1 MVQVIVGD
9 ITTLEVDAIVNAA
22 NSELMVGGGVD
33 QAIHQAAGPGLKNEI
48 RSQHNYLPAGE
59 AITTS
64 GYLLPA
70 KYVIHTVAPIW
81 QGGNEGELAVL
92 AECYKNSI
100 ARALE
105 KNMRSI
111 AFPSLGTGAFGI
123 PIEQAAEVAI
133 RMIAESVEPEDDLEV
148 TFCCFSEEDFETY
161 TSTIER
167 LLKDAKAA
175 RVLPE
180 CHLCFHRLKWFAYG
194 MMASPPD
201 EDLYIMGGCMIG
213 PGQPDL
219 GCSNCGW
226 EGREEDLGTIQ
237 GRVIF
242 AVVDEESK
250 SFVSG
255 MIYEPGFAHSYMEL
269 VPHNAEFG
277 RGLSLKVLEEIDA
290 KAKTPSYWVASERDL
305 LGGTLE
311 KVLMGYETLT
321 PEVMR
326 FVGFRE
332 AEKRPKFVD
341 REVKQ

>member
-1 MVQVIVGD
+1 MAQVIVGD

-33 QAIHQAAGPGLKNEI
+33 YAIHEAAGPGLKNEI

-81 QGGNEGELAVL
+81 KGGSEGELEVL
-92 AECYKNSI
+92 AECYNNSI

-123 PIEQAAEVAI
+123 PIEKAAEVA
-133 RMIAESVEPEDDLEV
+133 MKVIAESYEPEDDLEV
-148 TFCCFSEEDFETY
+148 TFCCYSEEDFEIY
-161 TSTIER
+161 TSTIQRLVKEAEASR
-167 LLKDAKAA
+167 LLPDCP
-175 RVLPE
+175 V
-180 CHLCFHRLKWFAYG
+180 CFHRLKWFAYG

-201 EDLYIMGGCMIG
+201 EDLYIMGGCVIG
-213 PGQPDL
+213 PDQPDI

-226 EGREEDLGTIQ
+226 EGQEESLNEVW
-237 GRVIF
+237 GRAVF
-242 AVVDEESK
+242 AVVDDESK
-250 SFVSG
+250 TFVGG

-269 VPHNAEFG
+269 VPHEPDFG
-277 RGLSLKVLEEIDA
+277 RGVSLEALDAIDA
-290 KAKTPSYWVASERDL
+290 KAKSPRYWVAQEREL
-305 LGGTLE
+305 LEGTLE
-311 KVLMGYETLT
+311 KVHLGYQALT

-332 AEKRPKFVD
+332 AEKRPKFLD
-341 REVKQ
+341 R